1 MSHKVHPK
9 IFRVRGIQD
18 WESRWFEK
26 KNYSAFLREDFLVRE
41 FLLKKLKDAA
51 IERIEIERDGNKL
64 IIIVNTARP
73 GIIIGRGGSGV
84 DLLRK
89 AIETI
94 ITKARQSAAPF
105 VRKGANPP
113 DGGGGR
119 KNTEIKLE
127 IREVKNPW
135 ESAPLV
141 GQWVAQQLEKRM
153 PFRRTLKQTLSKVM
167 MNKDVKGVK
176 IEVSGRLG
184 GADIARREWMKEG
197 RLPLQT
203 MRSVIDYACV
213 EALTTYGT
221 IGVKVWIYKG
231 EKFG

>member
-26 KNYSAFLREDFLVRE
+26 RNYSALLREDFLVRE
-41 FLLKKLKDAA
+41 FLLGKLKDAA

-64 IIIVNTARP
+64 IVIINTARP
-73 GIIIGRGGSGV
+73 GIIIGKGGSGV
-84 DLLRK
+84 DMLRK
-89 AIETI
+89 AIEAI
-94 ITKARQSAAPF
+94 IVKARQTQPAKS
-105 VRKGANPP
+105 
-113 DGGGGR
+113 GGG
-119 KNTEIKLE
+119 KKKTDIKLE

-141 GQWVAQQLEKRM
+141 AQWVAQQLEKRM
-153 PFRRTLKQTLSKVM
+153 PFRRTLKQTLGKVM
-167 MNKDVKGVK
+167 LNKDVKGVK

-203 MRSVIDYACV
+203 MRSVIDYSLA
-213 EALTTYGT
+213 EALTTFGT
-221 IGVKVWIYKG
+221 IGVKVWLYKG
-231 EKFG
+231 EKFE

>member
-9 IFRVRGIQD
+9 IFRIRGIQD

-26 KNYSAFLREDFLVRE
+26 KNYSALLKEDFMVRE
-41 FLLKKLKDAA
+41 FLLNKLKDAA
-51 IERIEIERDGNKL
+51 IERIEIERSGGKL
-64 IIIVNTARP
+64 VVIINTARP
-73 GIIIGRGGSGV
+73 GLIIGKGGSGV
-84 DLLRK
+84 DLIKK
-89 AIETI
+89 AVEKILAKVRQNQVSD
-94 ITKARQSAAPF
+94 KARKS
-105 VRKGANPP
+105 
-113 DGGGGR
+113 DM
-119 KNTEIKLE
+119 KLE

-141 GQWVAQQLEKRM
+141 AQWVAQQLEKRM

-167 MNKDVKGVK
+167 LNKDVKGVK

-203 MRSVIDYACV
+203 IRSVIDYSLA

-231 EKFG
+231 EQFD